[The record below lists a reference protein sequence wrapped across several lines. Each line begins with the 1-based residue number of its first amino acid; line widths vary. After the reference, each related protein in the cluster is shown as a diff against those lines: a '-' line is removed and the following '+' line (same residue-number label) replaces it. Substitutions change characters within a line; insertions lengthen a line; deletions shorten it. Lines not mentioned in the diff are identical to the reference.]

1 MTTTPVTPPTA
12 PVTPSAAPATSAVA
26 AWVGNPWARFL
37 LRRTGRLL
45 VSLAVLVTLAFL
57 MIHLIPGDPVRAA
70 LGVTAPPDLVEARR
84 EALGLNDPIGVQLAD
99 YVRALFAGDLG
110 TSMTS
115 GVSVSETIGQRLPAT
130 ASLAVAAFVVV
141 MLAAVPLG
149 LAMAVLT
156 RGGRRRGAELGFTST
171 SAVGAAIPEFLLAVG
186 LVFVFGV
193 TLGWFPVAGRGDAAS
208 YVLPVVALALG
219 PALLM
224 ARIVRVEALAVMD
237 EDFVRTARA
246 KRLPPLRVHLRH
258 VFPNA
263 LTSTLTIGGLLLSG
277 MIVGTVLVENV
288 FAWPGMGMTIV
299 SSILAKDYPVVQ
311 GIVLVYGAAVLLVNL
326 VVDVLLA
333 LADPRSTIREG

>member
-1 MTTTPVTPPTA
+1 MTSAHLVAPPTRTR
-12 PVTPSAAPATSAVA
+12 VS

-37 LRRTGRLL
+37 LRRAGRLL
-45 VSLAVLVTLAFL
+45 VSLAVLVALAFL

-70 LGVTAPPDLVEARR
+70 LGLTAPPDLVEARR
-84 EALGLNDPIGVQLAD
+84 EALGLNDPIAVQFVD
-99 YVRALFAGDLG
+99 YVRSLFAGDLG
-110 TSMTS
+110 VSMTS
-115 GVSVSETIGQRLPAT
+115 GMPVSETIGQRLPAT

-141 MLAAVPLG
+141 MLVAIPLG

-171 SAVGAAIPEFLLAVG
+171 SAVAAAIPEFLLAVG

-193 TLGWFPVAGRGDAAS
+193 TLGWFPVAGRSDAAS

-237 EDFVRTARA
+237 QDFVRTARA
-246 KRLPPLRVHLRH
+246 KRLPPLRAYLRH

-299 SSILAKDYPVVQ
+299 SSILSKDYPVVQ

>member
-1 MTTTPVTPPTA
+1 
-12 PVTPSAAPATSAVA
+12 
-26 AWVGNPWARFL
+26 
-37 LRRTGRLL
+37 
-45 VSLAVLVTLAFL
+45 

-84 EALGLNDPIGVQLAD
+84 EALGLNDPLAVQFVD
-99 YVRALFAGDLG
+99 YLRALFSGDLG
-110 TSMTS
+110 VSMTS

-130 ASLAVAAFVVV
+130 AGLAVVAFVVV
-141 MLAAVPLG
+141 MLAAIPLG

-156 RGGRRRGAELGFTST
+156 RGGRRRGVELGFTST
-171 SAVGAAIPEFLLAVG
+171 SAVVAAIPEFLLAVG

-193 TLGWFPVAGRGDAAS
+193 TLGWFPVAGREGAAS
-208 YVLPVVALALG
+208 YVLPVLALALG

-246 KRLPPLRVHLRH
+246 KRLPPLRVYLRH

-333 LADPRSTIREG
+333 IADPRSTIREG

>member
-1 MTTTPVTPPTA
+1 MTA
-12 PVTPSAAPATSAVA
+12 PVAAPPAPTRTRVSAWA
-26 AWVGNPWARFL
+26 GNPWAGFL
-37 LRRTGRLL
+37 LRRLGRLA
-45 VSLAVLVTLAFL
+45 VSLAVLVTLAFG

-70 LGVTAPPDLVEARR
+70 LGVTAPPDLVDARR
-84 EALGLNDPIGVQLAD
+84 EALGLNDPIGVQYVD
-99 YVRALFAGDLG
+99 YVRSLFSGDLG
-110 TSMTS
+110 ISMTS
-115 GVSVSETIGQRLPAT
+115 GVPVSETIGQRLPAT

-141 MLAAVPLG
+141 MLAAIPLG

-171 SAVGAAIPEFLLAVG
+171 SAVVAAIPEFLLAVG

-193 TLGWFPVAGRGDAAS
+193 TLGWFPVAGRSHAAS

-246 KRLPPLRVHLRH
+246 KRLPPLRVYLRH

-333 LADPRSTIREG
+333 VADPRSTIREG